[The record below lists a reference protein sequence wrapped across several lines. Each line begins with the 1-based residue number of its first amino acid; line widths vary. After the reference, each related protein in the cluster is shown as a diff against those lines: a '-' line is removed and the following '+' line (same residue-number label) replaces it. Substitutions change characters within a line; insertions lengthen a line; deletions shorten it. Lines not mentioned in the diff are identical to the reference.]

1 MCKFSRCADCGVA
14 TRFWW
19 RVGIPGGWVG
29 GLGGGVRVWVLGFGD
44 SRVE

>member
-14 TRFWW
+14 TRFSW
-19 RVGIPGGWVG
+19 RVGIPGGGWVG
-29 GLGGGVRVWVLGFGD
+29 GGGVRVWVLGFGD